1 MTSSSSSS
9 SSDDEN
15 SPKTARTSATT
26 TSTTTA
32 KPATT
37 NLANSDQIKSALQS
51 LSSILSSPLPSHDPS
66 AVYLHISAL
75 LRRPNSGTGDNNLC
89 CWLYNTFQ
97 SNVPDLQLLVLRFLP
112 LIAGLY
118 LCRIHNRQPNQAGF
132 EPILLAIY
140 AHETASRA
148 AQPVTVTLPDLSHPS
163 PYYDSK
169 TPPPSKS
176 SATDLNLAVVSS
188 TLEPHGAVRSTRR
201 ARIVGVALELF
212 FSKISSMPV
221 ESKVDFC
228 EFCKIWAG
236 QDGSMYKYFEEEGIT
251 EIKNDVKEKEKGKGK
266 GKGGGKKGEET
277 AAAAEGRIPMPWELT
292 QPVVRI
298 LAHCLMEPG
307 NRNEA
312 VFAAANE
319 ACRCLFARSMHDV
332 NPMAIL
338 AMRSLLRLSKTLD
351 DDFDPTELPF
361 IIENIGGGIDL
372 AGVKRDMIAAYYLKK
387 SRMVVEEDHF
397 RKLQELHC
405 VVLNLLGA

>member
-9 SSDDEN
+9 SSSSSEDED

-32 KPATT
+32 PAKPAATTT

-51 LSSILSSPLPSHDPS
+51 LSSILSSPLPSNDLS
-66 AVYLHISAL
+66 AVYHHISAL
-75 LRRPNSGTGDNNLC
+75 LRRPNSGIGDNNLC
-89 CWLYNTFQ
+89 CWLYTTFQ
-97 SNVPDLQLLVLRFLP
+97 SNVPDLQLLVLRFVP
-112 LIAGLY
+112 LITGLY
-118 LCRIHNRQPNQAGF
+118 LSRIHNGKPRQAGF
-132 EPILLAIY
+132 ESVLLAIY

-148 AQPVTVTLPDLSHPS
+148 AQPVTVTLPDVSHPS
-163 PYYDSK
+163 VYHESK
-169 TPPPSKS
+169 TAPPSKTC
-176 SATDLNLAVVSS
+176 ATDLNLAVVSS
-188 TLEPHGAVRSTRR
+188 TLEPHGTIRSTRR

-228 EFCKIWAG
+228 EFCKVWGG

-251 EIKNDVKEKEKGKGK
+251 EIKTEVKEKGKGK
-266 GKGGGKKGEET
+266 GKGGGKAVEET
-277 AAAAEGRIPMPWELT
+277 AAAVAEGRIPMPWELT

-312 VFAAANE
+312 VFAATNE

-338 AMRSLLRLSKTLD
+338 ALRSLLRLSKTLD
-351 DDFDPTELPF
+351 DDFDPTELPVTD
-361 IIENIGGGIDL
+361 IISL
-372 AGVKRDMIAAYYLKK
+372 
-387 SRMVVEEDHF
+387 
-397 RKLQELHC
+397 
-405 VVLNLLGA
+405 